1 MALTIN
7 WADHDNLGPREQ
19 YDQAG
24 QIIDEAKAAAAARR
38 ARIAHDLMQ
47 QHGAQE
53 AASILGI
60 SDKRVYQLAT
70 RYREAQPEICDNFPG
85 RSIASYDLL
94 DEVEEHYGLSRR
106 DAHEAIHA
114 ILQQLI
120 DIDGED
126 QVVIARRPQRPK
138 LLKSNPHDLGV
149 RYWLVVRAE
158 CVDEI
163 REALA
168 AQYAAE

>member
-1 MALTIN
+1 MVLTID
-7 WADHDNLGPREQ
+7 WTGQEKLGPREQ

-47 QHGAQE
+47 QNGAQE
-53 AASILGI
+53 AARILGI

-94 DEVEEHYGLSRR
+94 EEVCERYGLSRR

-114 ILQQLI
+114 MLQQLI
-120 DIDGED
+120 DIDGAD
-126 QVVIARRPQRPK
+126 QVVIARRPQRPE
-138 LLKSNPHDLGV
+138 LLKSNPRDLDV

-168 AQYAAE
+168 AQFAAE

>member
-1 MALTIN
+1 MALSIN
-7 WADHDNLGPREQ
+7 WAEHGGLEPREQ

-24 QIIDEAKAAAAARR
+24 LIIDEAKAAVAARR

-53 AASILGI
+53 TARILGI

-94 DEVEEHYGLSRR
+94 EEVEERYGMSRR
-106 DAHEAIHA
+106 DAHESIHA
-114 ILQQLI
+114 MLQQLI
-120 DIDGED
+120 DVDGED
-126 QVVIARRPQRPK
+126 QVVIARRPQRPE
-138 LLKSNPHDLGV
+138 LLKSNPHDLDV

-168 AQYAAE
+168 AQYATE

>member
-1 MALTIN
+1 MALTIT
-7 WADHDNLGPREQ
+7 WDDQADLSPAEQ

-24 QIIDEAKAAAAARR
+24 RIIDEAKAAAAARR

-53 AASILGI
+53 AATILGI
-60 SDKRVYQLAT
+60 SDKRVYLLAA
-70 RYREAQPEICDNFPG
+70 RYRDTQPQIGDNFPG
-85 RSIASYDLL
+85 RSITDYDLL
-94 DEVEEHYGLSRR
+94 DEVQERYGLSRR

-114 ILQQLI
+114 TLRQLI

-126 QVVIARRPQRPK
+126 QVVIARRPQRPE
-138 LLKSNPHDLGV
+138 LLKSNPQDLDV

-158 CVDEI
+158 CVDGI
-163 REALA
+163 REALE
-168 AQYAAE
+168 AQHAAE

>member
-1 MALTIN
+1 MALTID
-7 WADHDNLGPREQ
+7 WSGQEKLSPREQ

-53 AASILGI
+53 AARILGI
-60 SDKRVYQLAT
+60 SDKRIYQLAT

-85 RSIASYDLL
+85 RDIAGYDLL
-94 DEVEEHYGLSRR
+94 DEVQERYGLSRR

-114 ILQQLI
+114 MLEQLV
-120 DIDGED
+120 DIDGEE
-126 QVVIARRPQRPK
+126 QVVIARRPQRPE
-138 LLKSNPHDLGV
+138 LLKSNPHDLDV
-149 RYWLVVRAE
+149 RYWLVVRE
-158 CVDEI
+158 ESVDDI

-168 AQYAAE
+168 AQYASE